1 MRARSRSRRTI
12 ISAAASVVALTLA
25 AGAFVGSASPVAA
38 AGVRYL
44 DPVFA
49 GITTTSDLTYGQA
62 VNVTGAVQS
71 LELDLYEPTGDTEAQ
86 RPVVIWAHGGFFTKG
101 NKSEIGT
108 IAPFL
113 AQRGFVVLS
122 IEYRLNPALP
132 QGFEGYSASEQL
144 PYDLAL
150 LTETIRDAQ
159 HDMQAA
165 VRWVR
170 ANAAAR
176 RLDPDR
182 IATAGFSAGATM
194 SVATAYNSDDPG
206 TSGNPG
212 FSSHVTTAI
221 GTGTLNV
228 PLIDI
233 HPDPLVEPPVGMFH
247 GELDESP
254 VLGPIATCLVAQVLL
269 NVCEVRQYAGEGH
282 SSRNGI
288 ADWPAFLVKWLVQRT
303 AAPLSLPPGT
313 LPTVP
318 AVRVPSSLVPRNL
331 LPGPL

>member
-12 ISAAASVVALTLA
+12 ISATASAVVLTLA
-25 AGAFVGSASPVAA
+25 AGAFVGSAAPVAA

-49 GITTTSDLTYGQA
+49 EITTTGDLTYGQA
-62 VNVTGAVQS
+62 VNVTGTVQS
-71 LELDLYEPTGDTEAQ
+71 LELDLYEPTGDTEAR
-86 RPVVIWAHGGFFTKG
+86 RPVVIWAHGGFFTQG

-132 QGFEGYSASEQL
+132 QGLEGYSASEQL

-206 TSGNPG
+206 SSGNPG
-212 FSSHVTTAI
+212 FSSQVTAAI

-247 GELDESP
+247 GELDQSP
-254 VLGPIATCLVAQVLL
+254 VLGPIATCLVAQALL

-282 SSRNGI
+282 SSRNGM
-288 ADWPAFLVKWLVQRT
+288 ADWPAFLYKWLVLRT
-303 AAPLSLPPGT
+303 AAPLSLPQGT
-313 LPTVP
+313 LPTIP
-318 AVRVPSSLVPRNL
+318 AVRIPSSVVPRNL

>member
-1 MRARSRSRRTI
+1 MRARHRSAP
-12 ISAAASVVALTLA
+12 AAVGAIALALA
-25 AGAFVGSASPVAA
+25 LGAGALVGWTPPASA

-49 GITTTSDLTYGQA
+49 GITTTNDLTYGQA
-62 VNVTGAVQS
+62 VNAGGALQS
-71 LELDLYEPTGDTEAQ
+71 LELDVYEPTGDPEAR

-113 AQRGFVVLS
+113 AQRGYVVLS

-132 QGFEGYSASEQL
+132 QGLEGYSASEQL

-176 RLDPDR
+176 RFDPDR

-206 TSGNPG
+206 SSGNPG
-212 FSSHVTTAI
+212 HSSRITAAI

-228 PLIDI
+228 PLVDI

-247 GELDESP
+247 GAEDQSP
-254 VLGPIATCLVAQVLL
+254 YLGPVATCLVAQAML
-269 NVCEVRQYAGEGH
+269 NVCEARQYAGEGH
-282 SSRNGI
+282 SSRNGLP
-288 ADWPAFLVKWLVQRT
+288 DWPAFLNRWLVQRT
-303 AAPLSLPPGT
+303 AAPLSLPSGT
-313 LPTVP
+313 LPTLP
-318 AVRVPSSLVPRNL
+318 AVRFPPDLAPRNL